1 MSVIADRIHARAE
14 ARAIF
19 RNVALEIKKPGDNV
33 EGYRVMAE
41 LGRGAASVIYLV
53 NDPKTKHVWAL
64 KHVIKEG
71 PKDQRFLDQA
81 EQEYLVASKLNVPS
95 VRKIEKVIRKKES
108 LLGGVKE
115 LYLVME
121 HVDGVSCE
129 RHPPGTFEAAVFI
142 FEQVAQGLASM
153 HRAGFVHADMK
164 PNNVIVDEKN
174 NAKIID
180 LGQSCKIGTVKQR
193 IQGTPDY
200 IAPEQVHLRAITP
213 KTDVYNLGAS
223 LYWILTRSFVPT
235 ALSKGESLLGS
246 VDDSLLARPKPPVLM
261 NPRVPEMLNDVI
273 MQCVEVDPDDRPTMD
288 VVTDKL
294 NLIRSRL
301 LAEQSL
307 RKSGQHPSVEGGG
320 GSRAG
325 MNGMKGDSNVFGPGG
340 SKGLNLGGSG
350 AGGGSGA
357 AGGSSG
363 VPSGRRPL
371 KKEPPPIDPGPGIEG
386 ADEDDEPKTK

>member
-1 MSVIADRIHARAE
+1 M
-14 ARAIF
+14 
-19 RNVALEIKKPGDNV
+19 V
-33 EGYRVMAE
+33 EGYRIMAE
-41 LGRGAASVIYLV
+41 LGQGAASVIYLV
-53 NDPKTKHVWAL
+53 NDPKTKHIWAL

-246 VDDSLLARPKPPVLM
+246 VDDSLLARPKPPVLV

-273 MQCVEVDPDDRPTMD
+273 MQCVEVDPEDRPPMD
-288 VVTDKL
+288 KVVDKL

-301 LAEQSL
+301 VAEQSL
-307 RKSGQHPSVEGGG
+307 RKSGQHPATDGG

-325 MNGMKGDSNVFGPGG
+325 LNGIKGDTNVFGPGG
-340 SKGLNLGGSG
+340 SKGLNLGSSG
-350 AGGGSGA
+350 AAGGAGGSGA

-386 ADEDDEPKTK
+386 ADEDDEPKIR